1 MTLTTLKTPAF
12 TTATACS
19 SAETGVG
26 ATIAAGSQR
35 WKGISAALPMPY
47 TVSASSAASSLWPS
61 RPWRTPPGVKSVVPA
76 RYQMKISAGSRKTV
90 DVPSNRP
97 R

>member
-1 MTLTTLKTPAF
+1 LSARSATTEAAMMVKPATHGSQANASAAKPIPKTYTTTLTIENTPAF

-35 WKGISAALPMPY
+35 CSGISAALPMPK
-47 TVSASSAASSLWPS
+47 A
-61 RPWRTPPGVKSVVPA
+61 
-76 RYQMKISAGSRKTV
+76 
-90 DVPSNRP
+90 
-97 R
+97 